1 MLLNIRSD
9 LWKGLINWQPG
20 SALTLHRNC
29 VMAGCYLRELIKLKK
44 NKVPPTTFKV

>member
-29 VMAGCYLRELIKLKK
+29 YGWMLLERVDQAQEK
-44 NKVPPTTFKV
+44 